1 MIKSWF
7 ISSHIACMSEIT
19 CNLENNHSFLRIYA
33 CRYTD
38 NNCIFFLFMTLE
50 SAYNCC
56 KPQLYE
62 LLVVDHIQSSLE
74 YVESLKFTLNFSFC
88 CVEINSLSIH
98 ALWSVEKASCH
109 AHLSEEIISTVG
121 QSSQSSSTTHRN
133 SQ

>member
-1 MIKSWF
+1 MPVCLKSHVIWK
-7 ISSHIACMSEIT
+7 IIILS
-19 CNLENNHSFLRIYA
+19 LEYMHADIQTIIVY
-33 CRYTD
+33 
-38 NNCIFFLFMTLE
+38 FFLFMTLE

-98 ALWSVEKASCH
+98 AL
-109 AHLSEEIISTVG
+109 
-121 QSSQSSSTTHRN
+121 
-133 SQ
+133 